1 MEDEKSSPPPS
12 PPKRPTRQR
21 WASTTRLHGVFPPP
35 RLNLDLRSVASAAAS
50 ATARSSSPVAP
61 AEVGAPS
68 CQALKHAVSTL
79 YRIDDFS
86 REKIGAGFFSEVY
99 KVGRTWRGMRDRIT
113 DKSGSHVSS
122 YTADRHR
129 RGAQGAKPIPL
140 PSFPPPVANYD
151 CVMMIR

>member
-1 MEDEKSSPPPS
+1 MGDENASPPPSS
-12 PPKRPTRQR
+12 PPKRPPRQR

-50 ATARSSSPVAP
+50 ATARSASPAAP

-79 YRIDDFS
+79 YRIDDFA

-99 KVGRTWRGMRDRIT
+99 KVSRGLTLRE
-113 DKSGSHVSS
+113 GS
-122 YTADRHR
+122 R
-129 RGAQGAKPIPL
+129 
-140 PSFPPPVANYD
+140 
-151 CVMMIR
+151 

>member
-1 MEDEKSSPPPS
+1 MGDESASPPPS
-12 PPKRPTRQR
+12 SPPRRPPRQR

-50 ATARSSSPVAP
+50 ATARSASPAAP

-79 YRIDDFS
+79 YRIDDFA

-99 KVGRTWRGMRDRIT
+99 KVSRGLTLKGGIKVKGR
-113 DKSGSHVSS
+113 
-122 YTADRHR
+122 
-129 RGAQGAKPIPL
+129 
-140 PSFPPPVANYD
+140 
-151 CVMMIR
+151 

>member
-1 MEDEKSSPPPS
+1 MGDSDASPPPS
-12 PPKRPTRQR
+12 PPKRPARQR

-50 ATARSSSPVAP
+50 ATARSASPAAP

-99 KVGRTWRGMRDRIT
+99 KVRKGKREGEWGLRIELQIKASAKTSFHKLLSPCRPARAQEGRSRIT
-113 DKSGSHVSS
+113 I
-122 YTADRHR
+122 A
-129 RGAQGAKPIPL
+129 
-140 PSFPPPVANYD
+140 
-151 CVMMIR
+151 

>member
-1 MEDEKSSPPPS
+1 MGDSDASPPPS
-12 PPKRPTRQR
+12 PPKRPARQR

-50 ATARSSSPVAP
+50 ATARSASPAAP

-99 KVGRTWRGMRDRIT
+99 KVRIEGRERGGLRIELQTKASAKTSFHKLPSPCRPARAQGGRSRIT
-113 DKSGSHVSS
+113 I
-122 YTADRHR
+122 A
-129 RGAQGAKPIPL
+129 
-140 PSFPPPVANYD
+140 
-151 CVMMIR
+151 